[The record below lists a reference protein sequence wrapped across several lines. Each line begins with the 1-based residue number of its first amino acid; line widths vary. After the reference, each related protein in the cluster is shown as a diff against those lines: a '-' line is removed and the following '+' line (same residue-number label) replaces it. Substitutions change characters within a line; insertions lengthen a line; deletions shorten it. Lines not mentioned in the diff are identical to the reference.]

1 MRKTIFKTFSL
12 VILLMIF
19 SKGLGFVRESLV
31 AAKYGA
37 GYISDVY
44 VFEDGLINAIYTVC
58 AGVISTTYIPK
69 LLSIRHEDKDG
80 FTSNYFNILFSI
92 IIGITAIFAVFT
104 PFVLK
109 ISVPGFYNI
118 YSVDVMNSL
127 ETLTK
132 VNMISLLL
140 VFVENYFIAV
150 LQAHN
155 YFIFSSIQGIV
166 LNTSLIIYLLFF
178 QQYEIQGIIIVKI
191 LAHFINALMLTIFIN
206 EKRLFKYSFIY
217 KINDPNI
224 ISIAKL
230 ATPVLVVNIVS
241 QLNYIVD
248 RAMASGLDSGSM
260 ALLSYANTVV
270 ALIYSVIGI
279 SFNNIAYTSL
289 SEKQDDDSDVKTL
302 FSKYMSLLL
311 SILLPCCIV
320 LLVDSK
326 DVCNV
331 IYSRGAMNESSISI
345 LSLLLIIYIPSNFAL
360 CIRDLY
366 NRLLYIHKKTKITS
380 VINFGG
386 LILNIILN
394 IILSK
399 LFGVYG
405 LALATSLTSILTV
418 IITKFYCKNYIDHHK
433 QDFVS
438 LCIKA
443 IVVWLECVVLKIIL
457 SDASMLMRII
467 TIMLSAG
474 IALIIFNFDK
484 IMKEVVKK

>member
-1 MRKTIFKTFSL
+1 MRNKILKTFSA

-19 SKGLGFVRESLV
+19 SKGFGFIRESIV

-37 GYISDVY
+37 GFISDVY

-69 LLSIRHEDKDG
+69 LLSLQNEDKDR
-80 FTSNYFNILFSI
+80 FTSNYFNILFSL
-92 IIGITAIFAVFT
+92 IIGIAAVLAIFT
-104 PFVLK
+104 PLVLK
-109 ISVPGFYNI
+109 IFVPGFYNI
-118 YSVDVMNSL
+118 YSAEVMSSL
-127 ETLTK
+127 ETLTR

-140 VFVENYFIAV
+140 VFAENYFIAV

-155 YFIFSSIQGIV
+155 YFVFSSIQGII
-166 LNTSLIIYLLFF
+166 LNVSLIIYLLFF

-191 LAHFINALMLTIFIN
+191 LAHFINALMLIIFIN
-206 EKRLFKYSFIY
+206 GKRLFKYSFVY
-217 KINDPNI
+217 KIKDPNI
-224 ISIAKL
+224 ISVAKL
-230 ATPVLVVNIVS
+230 ATPVLIVNIVS

-260 ALLSYANTVV
+260 ALLSYANTVA
-270 ALIYSVIGI
+270 ALIYSVMGI

-289 SEKQDDDSDVKTL
+289 SEKQENDSEVKTL
-302 FSKYMSLLL
+302 FAKYKSLLL

-320 LLVDSK
+320 MLVDSN

-331 IYSRGAMNESSISI
+331 IYGRGAMNEDSISI

-386 LILNIILN
+386 LILNIVLN
-394 IILSK
+394 IVLSK
-399 LFGVYG
+399 LLGVYG
-405 LALATSLTSILTV
+405 LALATSLTGILTV
-418 IITKFYCKNYIDHHK
+418 IITKFYCKNYIDFYK
-433 QDFVS
+433 KELVT
-438 LCIKA
+438 LCVKTI
-443 IVVWLECVVLKIIL
+443 IVWLVCVVLKIIL
-457 SDASMLMRII
+457 PDTSMFMRIV
-467 TIMLSAG
+467 TIMFSAG
-474 IALIIFNFDK
+474 MALIAFNFNVIK
-484 IMKEVVKK
+484 KEVIRK